1 MKRLFT
7 FLFAAMAIGQVW
19 ADEVNFD
26 FSVGSLYYKIISS
39 TEVAVTFPNRSTGG
53 YDGYYK
59 PSGTIAVPETV
70 VYPQTGVTYS
80 VTSITAG
87 AFYYCDITSISLPDC
102 ITNVGMWAFGDW
114 DKLQFNEEEDA
125 KYLGNADNPH
135 LCLMRVKSENIT
147 TFEINNNCKCISA
160 SAFDGCKGSLET
172 ITIPNNVAGIS
183 EDAFEACANLRS
195 ITFGSG
201 IKKIGDYAFFCC
213 NKLTSITIPNSV
225 TSIGDCAFEY
235 CSNLRMINV
244 ESDNTKYT
252 SQDGVL
258 FSKDKKTI
266 VCYPAGNVR
275 HTYTIPNS
283 VNSIGIGAFCGCSR
297 LTSISIPKSVSI
309 IGKEAF
315 RDCNGL
321 TSVTIPGVV
330 SNIGWYAFDGCN
342 NATIYYECELEP
354 PTWDANWNG
363 NVGTVKRGC
372 YVVSVDKYAVDGVI
386 GEITGENYELI
397 DDYGA
402 LWFLNDAIDPMVTV
416 TFEPYHGYHW
426 GDGINNC
433 IPRVITEPVT
443 ESKTYWSDAK
453 AVRCEEESQIF
464 TDAAIPATCTE
475 SGRTAGKHCPI
486 CNAVLEGL
494 EVIPALGHDWGA
506 PTYVWAE
513 DGSACTATA
522 VCQRDENHVI
532 TENATITSEET
543 IAPTCEDKGT
553 TTYTAAFTDDN
564 FSTQTKDVVNID
576 ALGHDWGTPTYEWA
590 DDGSACT
597 ATAVCQHD
605 ENHVVTEP
613 ATITSEET
621 IAPTCEDKGTTS
633 YTAAFENELFA
644 TQTKDIVD
652 VPATGH
658 TYSNTVTTPTCTE
671 IGYTTHTCMV
681 CEFTYNSDTVAANG
695 HKADSVEFENIM
707 PATCTTA
714 GSKDSVVFCSVC
726 QVEMSREERTI
737 PALGHTEVVNEAIA
751 PTCTKAGKTE
761 GKYCSVCSAVIIL
774 PIVVPALGHTEVIDA
789 AVAATCTKP
798 GLTEGKHCSICNDTL
813 LKQDTIAAL
822 GHTIVVNAAVE
833 PTCTKPGLTEG
844 KHCSVCNE
852 ILVAQTEI
860 PALGHEFKDY
870 VYNNDAT
877 TTADGTETATCSRC
891 GEKDTRTAA
900 GTKLPEPEK
909 GTAVAESAATA
920 VNIYAH
926 GNIIV
931 IENATDEISVYNA
944 MGALVCRDATP
955 CVRAEISVTATGIYI
970 VKVGGTAKRVM
981 INEQ

>member
-1 MKRLFT
+1 MKRIFT
-7 FLFAAMAIGQVW
+7 FLFALMAVGQVW
-19 ADEVNFD
+19 AANNYD

-39 TEVAVTFPNRSTGG
+39 TEVAVVNPNLGG
-53 YDGYYK
+53 NYR
-59 PSGTIAVPETV
+59 PSGNIVVPETV
-70 VYPQTGVTYS
+70 VYPQTGGVTYS
-80 VTSITAG
+80 VTSINAG
-87 AFYYCDITSISLPDC
+87 AFYNCDITSISLPDC

-125 KYLGNADNPH
+125 KYLGNAENPH

-172 ITIPNNVAGIS
+172 ITIPDNVAGIS
-183 EDAFEACANLRS
+183 ENAFEACANLRS

-266 VCYPAGNVR
+266 VCYPAGKVGD
-275 HTYTIPNS
+275 TYTIPNS

-315 RDCNGL
+315 RDCRNL
-321 TSVTIPGVV
+321 TSVTIPEDV

-354 PTWDANWNG
+354 ETWDANWNG

-372 YVVSVDKYAVDGVI
+372 YVVSVDKKPGRGVI

-402 LWFLNDAIDPMVTV
+402 LWFLHDAIAPMVTV
-416 TFEPYHGYHW
+416 TYKLAKGYHW
-426 GDGINNC
+426 GEGAGEKRNTQLPIVINE
-433 IPRVITEPVT
+433 TVT
-443 ESKTYWSDAK
+443 ESKTYWSDAE

-522 VCQRDENHVI
+522 VCQHDENHVI

-543 IAPTCEDKGT
+543 IAPTCE
-553 TTYTAAFTDDN
+553 
-564 FSTQTKDVVNID
+564 
-576 ALGHDWGTPTYEWA
+576 
-590 DDGSACT
+590 
-597 ATAVCQHD
+597 
-605 ENHVVTEP
+605 
-613 ATITSEET
+613 EE
-621 IAPTCEDKGTTS
+621 GTTS

-681 CEFTYNSDTVAANG
+681 CEFTYNSDTVAAKG

-707 PATCTTA
+707 PATCTAA

-761 GKYCSVCSAVIIL
+761 GKYCSVCCAVIIL

-789 AVAATCTKP
+789 TVAATCTKP
-798 GLTEGKHCSICNDTL
+798 GLTEGKHCSVCNDTL

-822 GHTIVVNAAVE
+822 GHTIVVDAAVE

-852 ILVAQTEI
+852 VIVAQTEVA
-860 PALGHEFKDY
+860 ALGHNFGEY

-877 TTADGTETATCSRC
+877 TDADGTETATCSRC
-891 GEKDTRTAA
+891 GEKDTRSAT
-900 GTKLPEPEK
+900 GTKLEKTPEK

-926 GNIIV
+926 GNTIV
-931 IENATDEISVYNA
+931 IENATEEINVYNA
-944 MGALVCRDATP
+944 MGTLVCRDAMP
-955 CVRAEISVTATGIYI
+955 CVRAEINIYAHGVYI
-970 VKVGGTAKRVM
+970 VKTGSVVKRVM
-981 INEQ
+981 INE